1 MTGGSGQLALD
12 RVEAGESL
20 EISKKQTALPP
31 GLTRGLLMKDVLRI
45 AGPSFVELT
54 LTQLT
59 SMADLMMVGQ
69 LGAWAI
75 TAVGLTTQPK
85 FLMMTMFMAMNV
97 GATALVARYKG
108 ADQPAKANEA
118 VRQALMLTLV
128 MSLAVSIV
136 GFLFS
141 ETMVRFMGATD
152 ELSLTNGTVY
162 LQIQM
167 AGFVLMALT
176 TTITAVLR
184 GVGDSKTAMEYNVA
198 ANVINIILNWLLI
211 YGHLGFPKMG
221 VAGASLATVIGQTAA
236 FFMAGWALM
245 KKGGYLEF
253 HWRKKFHL
261 DREIL
266 GNIFAIGLPAMV
278 EQLFMRF
285 GVILYSKTVASLG
298 TVAFATHNV
307 CMNIQSLSFMIGQGF
322 AVSSTSLVGQSLGKK
337 RTDMA
342 HHYGKVS
349 QQIGIG
355 FSLVLA
361 FVFFVIGGPIVSLYS
376 SEPEVIEQGTRILMF
391 LALIQPFQATQFILA
406 GVLRG
411 AGDTKTTAVVI
422 FVTTLIVRPL
432 LAMLTVYE
440 LHWGL
445 YGAWI
450 ALVADQLLRTLL
462 IWMRYRGGQWQL
474 MKLKGEAA

>member
-1 MTGGSGQLALD
+1 
-12 RVEAGESL
+12 
-20 EISKKQTALPP
+20 
-31 GLTRGLLMKDVLRI
+31 
-45 AGPSFVELT
+45 
-54 LTQLT
+54 
-59 SMADLMMVGQ
+59 
-69 LGAWAI
+69 
-75 TAVGLTTQPK
+75 
-85 FLMMTMFMAMNV
+85 
-97 GATALVARYKG
+97 
-108 ADQPAKANEA
+108 
-118 VRQALMLTLV
+118 MLTLV
-128 MSLAVSIV
+128 MSLAASIV

-184 GVGDSKTAMEYNVA
+184 GVGNSKTAMEYNVA

>member
-1 MTGGSGQLALD
+1 MAGGTAQLALD
-12 RVEAGESL
+12 RVEAGENL
-20 EISKKQTALPP
+20 EITKTRKTLPE
-31 GLTRGLLMKDVLRI
+31 GITRGMLMKDVLRI

-75 TAVGLTTQPK
+75 TSVGLTTQPK

-108 ADQPAKANEA
+108 AEQPGKANET
-118 VRQALMLTLV
+118 VRQALMLTLI
-128 MSLAVSIV
+128 MSIAASLA
-136 GFLFS
+136 GFFFS

-152 ELSLTNGTVY
+152 ELSLVNGTIY

-176 TTITAVLR
+176 TTITALLR
-184 GVGDSKTAMEYNVA
+184 GVGDSKTAMKYNVT
-198 ANVINIILNWLLI
+198 ANVVNIVLNWILI
-211 YGHLGFPKMG
+211 YGNLGFPKMG

-236 FFMAGWALM
+236 FLMAAWALM

-253 HWRKKFHL
+253 HLLEKYHIDK
-261 DREIL
+261 EIL

-298 TVAFATHNV
+298 TVAFATHNI
-307 CMNIQSLSFMIGQGF
+307 CMNIQALSFMIGQGF

-355 FSLVLA
+355 FSLILA
-361 FVFFVIGGPIVSLYS
+361 LIFFVIGGPIVALYS
-376 SEPEVIEQGTRILMF
+376 NEAEVIEQGTRILMF

-432 LAMLTVYE
+432 LAILTVYE
-440 LHWGL
+440 LKWGL

-462 IWMRYRGGQWQL
+462 IWLRYRSGKWQL
-474 MKLKGEAA
+474 MKLRGEQA